1 MGAVEGN
8 PMSFSSPDFAEP
20 HPLLHRIEA
29 LQKGKLTTN
38 EITLL
43 CQDLI
48 ERGEVMAWGM
58 NVYNLV
64 AHHVQQNLCT
74 LTGGYTVGVARQ

>member
-1 MGAVEGN
+1 
-8 PMSFSSPDFAEP
+8 MSISSPIFAEP

-38 EITLL
+38 EIALL
-43 CQDLI
+43 CQDII
-48 ERGEVMAWGM
+48 EAREIHLWGL

-64 AHHVQQNLCT
+64 VHHVSQNLCT
-74 LTGGYTVGVARQ
+74 LTGGYAEVGVRQ

>member
-1 MGAVEGN
+1 
-8 PMSFSSPDFAEP
+8 MSISSQVFAAP

-43 CQDLI
+43 CQEII
-48 ERGEVMAWGM
+48 EAREIHLWGQ
-58 NVYNLV
+58 NVYDLV
-64 AHHVQQNLCT
+64 VHNVGCGLCT
-74 LTGGYTVGVARQ
+74 LTGGYTTMGVRQ

>member
-1 MGAVEGN
+1 
-8 PMSFSSPDFAEP
+8 MSTSSPIFAEP
-20 HPLLHRIEA
+20 HPMLYRIEA

-43 CQDLI
+43 CQDVI
-48 ERGEVMAWGM
+48 EAREIHLWGQ

-64 AHHVQQNLCT
+64 VHQVGCGLCT
-74 LTGGYTVGVARQ
+74 LTGGYTEVGVRQ